1 MCGCEHTWVCARY
14 LWVCQAGVVGFEVVD
29 DALARAGQGDT
40 AHQEHKQHDVRE
52 GGCQVHHLE
61 GTQWEGRGGAVDV
74 VTQRQRR
81 QQRQEGNVCN
91 VQKWSNQLKKAA
103 LNFKA
108 K

>member
-1 MCGCEHTWVCARY
+1 MCGCEHMQVCALY

-29 DALARAGQGDT
+29 DALACAGQGDT

-61 GTQWEGRGGAVDV
+61 GTQWEGRGVAV

-81 QQRQEGNVCN
+81 HQRQEGNVRN
-91 VQKWSNQLKKAA
+91 VQKWRNQLKKVA

-108 K
+108 E